1 MTPNPRQIRAFL
13 TVARTGGFTR
23 AATELNLSQPA
34 LTVQIRQ
41 LEEMLGV
48 RLFDRDKRQV
58 HLTQAGKSLLAPL
71 ERVLIDLEEVMNASQ
86 DLATYRRGR
95 VTLAALPSLAA
106 SLLPHTLRKFREI
119 YPGIEVRIHD
129 VVAEKIVAMVKSE
142 EVDFGLGTRLTPDRS
157 VKVEDFL
164 TDRLCAFFP
173 VGHVLEQKEIL
184 SIQDVAAYPLIL
196 TGANSSVRVLF
207 ERSLAREGADI
218 QVASES
224 NYMSTSLG
232 MVRAGLGVAILPAS
246 ASEAGSAEGLTS
258 RPVQATWL
266 NRKIGIIR
274 RAGCFL
280 SPASERFVE
289 VLRQTS
295 KSEPLN
301 NFSLALPPVPT
312 KARSKGEHGPDE
324 MDD

>member
-1 MTPNPRQIRAFL
+1 MIPTPRQIRAFL
-13 TVARTGGFTR
+13 TVARVGGFTR
-23 AATELNLSQPA
+23 AAGELNLSQPA

-41 LEEMLGV
+41 LEETLGV

-58 HLTQAGKSLLAPL
+58 HITQAGKSLLAPL
-71 ERVLIDLEEVMNASQ
+71 ERVLLDLEAVMNTSQ
-86 DLATYRRGR
+86 ELATYRRGR

-106 SLLPHTLRKFREI
+106 SLLPHALRKFREI

-129 VVAEKIVAMVKSE
+129 VVAEKIVQMVKAE
-142 EVDFGLGTRLTPDRS
+142 EVDFGLGSRLTPDRQ
-157 VKVEDFL
+157 VKIEDFL

-173 VGHVLEQKEIL
+173 VGHPLEQKDTL
-184 SIQDVAAYPLIL
+184 SILEVAAYPLIL

-218 QVASES
+218 QLASES

-246 ASEAGSAEGLTS
+246 AGDAGSVEGVTFRPIQAQWLT
-258 RPVQATWL
+258 
-266 NRKIGIIR
+266 RKIGIIR

-289 VLRQTS
+289 VLRQTA
-295 KSEPLN
+295 KAHPLPHFN
-301 NFSLALPPVPT
+301 LSPPPPSAL
-312 KARSKGEHGPDE
+312 KEQAAAKG
-324 MDD
+324 